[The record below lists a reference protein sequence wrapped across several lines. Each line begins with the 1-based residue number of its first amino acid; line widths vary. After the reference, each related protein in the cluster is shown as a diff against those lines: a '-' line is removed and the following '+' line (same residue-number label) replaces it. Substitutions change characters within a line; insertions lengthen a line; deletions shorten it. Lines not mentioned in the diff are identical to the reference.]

1 MARRTAQTPAAKAHE
16 QLVAKL
22 NRHRTLSPADNA
34 ALSRLEPRVQTFSR
48 RADVVRQGDRP
59 DNAVFVVEGMLGRY
73 HTLAGGDRQYLSFHI
88 AGDLPD
94 IQSLFLTSM
103 DHSLCAM
110 DETRIALL
118 PHEQLIEIM
127 RRRPMVCFAFW
138 RLTLA
143 DAAIFRQAITNLG
156 SRPAVAR
163 VAHFFCEQTVRARQ
177 NEVADGNAC
186 DLPLSQEELGQ
197 ALGLSVVSVNRT
209 MQVLRR
215 QGLVEFR
222 GQRLTIKNWGKLAAI
237 GGFDPSYLYD
247 AAE

>member
-1 MARRTAQTPAAKAHE
+1 MSRYAAETPVSKVHE
-16 QLVAKL
+16 CLVEKL
-22 NRHRTLSPADNA
+22 NRHRPLSPADSA
-34 ALSRLEPRVQTFSR
+34 ALARLKPRVHVLSR
-48 RADVVRQGDRP
+48 RADIVRQGDHP
-59 DNAVFVVEGMLGRY
+59 DTAVFVMDGMLGRY
-73 HTLAGGDRQYLSFHI
+73 HTLAGGDRQYLSFHV

-94 IQSLFLTSM
+94 IQSLFLTTM

-110 DETRIALL
+110 DKAKIALL

-127 RRRPMVCFAFW
+127 RRRPTVCFAFW

-156 SRPAVAR
+156 SRTAIAR
-163 VAHFFCEQTVRARQ
+163 VAHFFCEQTQRARQ
-177 NEVADGNAC
+177 SGLSDGNSC
-186 DLPLSQEELGQ
+186 HLPLSQEELGQ

-222 GQRLTIKNWGKLAAI
+222 GQRLTIKNWGRLAAV

-247 AAE
+247 AE